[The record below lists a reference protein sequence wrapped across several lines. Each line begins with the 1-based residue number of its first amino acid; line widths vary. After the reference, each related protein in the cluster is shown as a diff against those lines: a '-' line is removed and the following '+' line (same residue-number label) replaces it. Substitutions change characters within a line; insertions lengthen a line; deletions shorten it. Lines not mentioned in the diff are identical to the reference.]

1 MKKNSITR
9 RLFTIALIVVIGG
22 AISLLLILT
31 GPETVPVDKPSSVKI
46 VQTIPLVPQTRIVTV
61 SAHGA
66 VVPSRKVIIKPQ
78 VSGQAIWQSKAMTV
92 GGHVLEGDELLKI
105 DPKDYELALAEVK
118 ADLEQ
123 ARFEREVESGRQV
136 IARREWNELQA
147 DLNMDEVNQS
157 LVLREPHLRRAEA
170 LMEKATNDIEA
181 AELQIARTVIH
192 APFNAMVVEES
203 VEIGQLLS
211 PGSEICELVG
221 TDEFWIQVTLPFS
234 DLKWIR
240 FPKDENA
247 GAAASVFL
255 DTGEGESE
263 KWQGEVLRLL
273 SDLDPL
279 GRMARLIVTVQ
290 DPLGIQSPA
299 DDALPLLLGS
309 YVEVEIKAGELE
321 NTLRIPRAALREG
334 NIIWVVGGDNLLR
347 IMPVDVLWPE
357 KETVLIA
364 NQTEP
369 GDRLIVSDLRVALP
383 GLEVDPQPSTAY
395 DELVAESLT
404 PTENG

>member
-9 RLFTIALIVVIGG
+9 RLLTIALIVLIGG
-22 AISLLLILT
+22 AISFVLVLT
-31 GPETVPVDKPSSVKI
+31 GPETNPVDKPGSAKI
-46 VQTIPLVPQTRIVTV
+46 VQTIPLVPQTRLVTV
-61 SAHGA
+61 SAYGA

-78 VSGQAIWQSKAMTV
+78 VSGQAIWQSDAMTM
-92 GGHVLEGDELLKI
+92 GGRVREGDELIRI

-170 LMEKATNDIEA
+170 LMEKATNDIET
-181 AELQIARTVIH
+181 AELQLTRTVIH

-203 VEIGQLLS
+203 VEIGQLLN

-234 DLKWIR
+234 DLKWIQL
-240 FPKDENA
+240 PNGDQP
-247 GAAASVFL
+247 GARATVHL
-255 DTGEGESE
+255 DTGDGESG
-263 KWQGEVLRLL
+263 KWKGEVLRLL

-290 DPLGIQSPA
+290 DPLGIRATA
-299 DDALPLLLGS
+299 DKSLPLLLGS
-309 YVEVEIKAGELE
+309 YVEVEITAGELE
-321 NTLRIPRAALREG
+321 NTLRIPRSALREG
-334 NIIWVVGGDNLLR
+334 NSIWVVGNDDRLR
-347 IMPVDVLWPE
+347 IVPVDVLWPE
-357 KETVLIA
+357 KQTVLIA
-364 NQTEP
+364 NQVEP
-369 GDRLIVSDLRVALP
+369 GDQLIVSDLRVALP
-383 GLEVDPQPSTAY
+383 GLEVAPQPSKAY
-395 DELVAESLT
+395 DDLVAESL
-404 PTENG
+404 EAEDNG